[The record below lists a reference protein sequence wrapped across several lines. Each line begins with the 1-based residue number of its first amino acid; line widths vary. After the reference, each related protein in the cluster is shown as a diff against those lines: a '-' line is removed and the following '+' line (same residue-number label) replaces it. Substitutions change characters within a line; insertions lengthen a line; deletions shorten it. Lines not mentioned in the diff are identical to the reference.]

1 MRHMLL
7 LTSLFAP
14 MIAGLLTVSGCPEK
28 DPVDEAME
36 EMDFSIDTDAISI
49 GDAAPDPE
57 PVVRPSIGSIDSSEK
72 KSSSRRSGKTIS
84 EDDVVSVV
92 RKKKGQ
98 VRSCYEKQL
107 KGNPDLSGLVQV
119 AWTVTSAGGVSNVQ
133 ILANSTGNHDME
145 GCIERTIGGWNFPAS
160 RGSGVDIEYPFRFV
174 PGG

>member
-1 MRHMLL
+1 MRHTLL
-7 LTSLFAP
+7 LTCLFALSL
-14 MIAGLLTVSGCPEK
+14 AGSLLVSGCPEK
-28 DPVDEAME
+28 DPVEEAME
-36 EMDFSIDTDAISI
+36 EMDFSIDIDAISI

-57 PVVRPSIGSIDSSEK
+57 PMVRPSTSSSGTSETK
-72 KSSSRRSGKTIS
+72 RSSRRSGKTIS
-84 EDDVVSVV
+84 EDDVVGVV

-98 VRSCYEKQL
+98 VRSCYEKEL

-119 AWTVTSAGGVSNVQ
+119 AWTVTASGGVSNVQ